1 MIAIDMMDEAAA
13 VRRSAIMKILS
24 ERIRCEAG
32 MGGARC
38 TGL

>member
-24 ERIRCEAG
+24 ERIRC
-32 MGGARC
+32 
-38 TGL
+38 